1 MPKRKAAGSVGA
13 APQLV
18 VRVSRELDG
27 DLRAAA
33 AALDIDVSNLVRMV
47 LTEHLGEYIERGV
60 LARKKL
66 REARAKLA
74 GPGAGVPAPAEA
86 TSNRPALPKGPF
98 KRAIDFGPDAPGERV
113 G

>member
-1 MPKRKAAGSVGA
+1 MPKRKAANPAGT

-33 AALDIDVSNLVRMV
+33 ALDIDVSNLVRMV
-47 LTEHLGEYIERGV
+47 LAEHLGGYIERGV

-66 REARAKLA
+66 REARQARR
-74 GPGAGVPAPAEA
+74 PRRRPVGAG
-86 TSNRPALPKGPF
+86 
-98 KRAIDFGPDAPGERV
+98 RADQR
-113 G
+113 